1 MTQVSICVG
10 AGGVGK
16 TTVSSI
22 IALERALLGRR
33 VLLITLDPAR
43 RLMDALSLEEACH
56 EPVKVDIDRLMG
68 EAPQK
73 TGEMFA
79 FMPDLKSEWM
89 DFLEDSIQR
98 SDVRHE
104 ITSNHFYK
112 YMVEGL
118 PGAFEIICSHIMFRL
133 MKDGKYDDIILDTPP
148 SSHSISF
155 FEVPKKISRVLNQS
169 LFNRLIKSRKSM
181 LFKVTKRVAFL
192 SGGILEK
199 TLERIIGS
207 HFLSELI
214 DFALTIDALYEPLLM
229 RTTAMEEL
237 LKSQKTRYVLVSRP
251 TFASVNDCIN
261 VAKTLKKQRI
271 GFDELIIN
279 QVMPYLNEEAVD
291 DELSYLP
298 RILDEQQYKA
308 ILARVAR
315 HRHALSDQRGLMD
328 KLMGEFGK
336 LNKRVL
342 FQYVAT
348 SDRAGMVQQ
357 LIDDYKNNEIV
368 EEEKG

>member
-1 MTQVSICVG
+1 MTKVTICVG

-56 EPVKVDIDRLMG
+56 EPVKVDIDRLTARAPKENG
-68 EAPQK
+68 EL
-73 TGEMFA
+73 FA
-79 FMPDLKSEWM
+79 LMPDLKSEWM
-89 DFLEDSIQR
+89 DFLEDSIHR

-104 ITSNHFYK
+104 ITSNHFYR

-133 MKDGKYDDIILDTPP
+133 MKDGRYDDIILDTPP

-181 LFKVTKRVAFL
+181 LFKVTKRIAFL

-214 DFALTIDALYEPLLM
+214 DFALTIDALYEPLLE

-237 LKSQKTRYVLVSRP
+237 LKSQKTRYVLISRP
-251 TFASVNDCIN
+251 TFASVNDCIS
-261 VAKTLKKQRI
+261 VAQALKEQGV

-279 QVMPYLNEEAVD
+279 QVMPHLDDKAVD
-291 DELSYLP
+291 DELQYLP
-298 RILDEQQYKA
+298 RILTQEQYETV
-308 ILARVAR
+308 LARIAR
-315 HRHALSDQRGLMD
+315 HRRALADQKGLMD
-328 KLMGEFGK
+328 ELMGEFGN

-342 FQYVAT
+342 FQYIGT
-348 SDRAGMVQQ
+348 SDRIGMMQQ
-357 LIDDYKNNEIV
+357 LVDDYKNNEMV
-368 EEEKG
+368 EE